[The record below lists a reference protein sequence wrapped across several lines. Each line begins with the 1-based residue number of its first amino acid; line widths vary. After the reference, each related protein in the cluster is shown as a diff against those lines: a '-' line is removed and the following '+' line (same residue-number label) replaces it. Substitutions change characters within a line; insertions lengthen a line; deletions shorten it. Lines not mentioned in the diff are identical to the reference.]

1 MTFKHLS
8 NYLLLSSILLFSNL
22 LTSRCVSPPPNKEK
36 INQRSKLSE
45 DDLFECYPDFATDEV
60 FLRCN
65 WTQAPC
71 LVNIDF
77 HDTENKRTYKMRRT
91 LAKGV
96 QTLRFDVKNF
106 ATGPY
111 YVFIGTEDWNKV
123 LDAGFVKVTN
133 DK

>member
-1 MTFKHLS
+1 MTFKHFS
-8 NYLLLSSILLFSNL
+8 NTVLFSSILLGSNL
-22 LTSRCVSPPPNKEK
+22 LTSHCISSPRNKEK
-36 INQRSKLSE
+36 VSIKSKLT
-45 DDLFECYPDFATDEV
+45 DNDLFECYPNFASDEV

-71 LVNIDF
+71 VVNIDF

-106 ATGPY
+106 SPGPY

-133 DK
+133 GK